1 MKKINVDMICA
12 KKRITN
18 GYKMKR
24 KDETQ
29 WIVAEE
35 NGLSLIKLF
44 WSDDSADIYPCDEYH
59 QYY

>member
-1 MKKINVDMICA
+1 MTQNKKNLKFQKKMKKINVDMICA

-29 WIVAEE
+29 
-35 NGLSLIKLF
+35 
-44 WSDDSADIYPCDEYH
+44 
-59 QYY
+59 